1 MASDFLVAPR
11 KRMMPSQFWSKML
24 PILELNISPKYQS
37 DSKIPLFQKTFREF
51 LGIIKTK
58 EYTEKGFKIK
68 ETEDSTQMKGKQSLQ
83 DHG

>member
-1 MASDFLVAPR
+1 MASDFLMAPR

-24 PILELNISPKYQS
+24 PILELNISPKYHS
-37 DSKIPLFQKTFREF
+37 DSKIPLFQKGFREF